1 MNMNTLLRF
10 FFPDE
15 PVNTARSVL
24 LLLARIA
31 FGGLLL
37 LHGWM
42 KWQNYAVLSMSFPD
56 PLDVGSQASLLL
68 AIFAEVFCSLAVIVG
83 ALYRLALIPII
94 VTLLVIVCM
103 IHQGDTLAIKE
114 LALVYLIVFVL
125 LFVSGPGRYAVDTV
139 LARKLIPVR
148 YPEKRG

>member
-1 MNMNTLLRF
+1 MDMLLRF

-15 PVNTARSVL
+15 PVNAGRSVL

-42 KWQNYAVLSMSFPD
+42 KWHNFAVLSVSSPD
-56 PLDVGSQASLLL
+56 PIGDGSQAALMLT
-68 AIFAEVFCSLAVIVG
+68 IFAELFCSLGVIAG

-94 VTLLVIVCM
+94 LALAVVVCV
-103 IHQGDTLAIKE
+103 IHQGDTFASKE
-114 LALVYLIVFVL
+114 LALLYLIVFVL
-125 LFVSGPGRYAVDTV
+125 LFAAGPGRYAVDTL
-139 LARKLIPVR
+139 LAQKLKPVR
-148 YPEKRG
+148 HSEER